1 MNGKDVKEISFNG
14 QGFLVMGNE
23 SEGIRKDVE
32 PFVTQKISIAKSS
45 SSNAESLNVSIA
57 TAILCHSLTKWCLL
71 INLTNLHPLPI
82 LVESQNGIWMEIKT
96 TFEYLKVLDSIAE
109 IIDTR
114 PITPEMRKKLKDLM
128 VAVRDF
134 EKHALKV
141 ESAQKR
147 LINNFLSERF
157 LLN

>member
-1 MNGKDVKEISFNG
+1 
-14 QGFLVMGNE
+14 
-23 SEGIRKDVE
+23 
-32 PFVTQKISIAKSS
+32 
-45 SSNAESLNVSIA
+45 
-57 TAILCHSLTKWCLL
+57 
-71 INLTNLHPLPI
+71 
-82 LVESQNGIWMEIKT
+82 MEIKT